1 MWLLITG
8 PSDDNNPYR
17 DNIRNA
23 YFKYR
28 KVALHAAFEVLHNQD
43 DAEEVMQETFTRII
57 QCSEKPFHDGW
68 TEDSLRGFIYRVA
81 QHLALDRAKHKS
93 VARETFLDDSS
104 TIESKDGE
112 LARVELSEAGEIG
125 VKALQLLSHEAQTIV
140 GLYIYRELTVS
151 EIATVLNKSV
161 WAVDKALS
169 RALKRMKKYMDSHH
183 IDLDDYVGR

>member
-17 DNIRNA
+17 ENIRDA

-28 KVALHAAFEVLHNQD
+28 KVALHAAYQVLRNQD
-43 DAEEVMQETFTRII
+43 DAEEIMQETFSRII
-57 QCSEKPFHDGW
+57 QCPEKPFCDGW
-68 TEDSLRGFIYRVA
+68 TDDSLRGYIYRVA

-93 VARETFLDDSS
+93 VAREDFINNPDL
-104 TIESKDGE
+104 IEAADGKPT
-112 LARVELSEAGEIG
+112 RVELSEAGEIG
-125 VKALQLLSHEAQTIV
+125 IRALQLLSHEAQTIV

-151 EIATVLNKSV
+151 EIAAILNKSV